1 MSRRV
6 SLPGAD
12 ELFRTTGGVGL
23 QPSSPRRTANG
34 AAAAANGEAPRVP
47 APAGEADPG
56 AEAPEAA
63 AAARQRRP
71 GNGSSDTPATATATA
86 GDGGPA
92 TPPRVPAVAAP
103 AEHSGRETDGDG
115 AKGHRAQAAGQPG
128 QSGQA
133 GPDAA
138 QAGGQGRRR
147 GSARGAN
154 RRPSGR
160 ERHDEKITVYV
171 SAEELMDLEHARLVL
186 RGEHGLAVDRGRI
199 VREAVAV
206 VLADLESRG
215 DASILVR
222 RLRGR

>member
-12 ELFRTTGGVGL
+12 ELFRTTGGMAL
-23 QPSSPRRTANG
+23 QSSTPTRRT
-34 AAAAANGEAPRVP
+34 NGEARVP
-47 APAGEADPG
+47 APAGESDPAASAEDAPHSVPVQGGDGEGDEHVAAGSDADTG
-56 AEAPEAA
+56 ESRSRGTAPERSARRQATQEGSGSGSAA
-63 AAARQRRP
+63 AQQQSRKRQR
-71 GNGSSDTPATATATA
+71 A
-86 GDGGPA
+86 
-92 TPPRVPAVAAP
+92 
-103 AEHSGRETDGDG
+103 
-115 AKGHRAQAAGQPG
+115 
-128 QSGQA
+128 
-133 GPDAA
+133 
-138 QAGGQGRRR
+138 
-147 GSARGAN
+147 AN

>member
-12 ELFRTTGGVGL
+12 ELFRTTGGTAL
-23 QPSSPRRTANG
+23 QPSTPRRPV
-34 AAAAANGEAPRVP
+34 NGEARVP
-47 APAGEADPG
+47 APAGESDR
-56 AEAPEAA
+56 AA
-63 AAARQRRP
+63 A
-71 GNGSSDTPATATATA
+71 GSPSTTAPSSKDAPHA
-86 GDGGPA
+86 
-92 TPPRVPAVAAP
+92 VPAQ
-103 AEHSGRETDGDG
+103 GGDGDG
-115 AKGHRAQAAGQPG
+115 AEHVAAEPG
-128 QSGQA
+128 DSSTESRSRGA
-133 GPDAA
+133 DRS
-138 QAGGQGRRR
+138 GRRQ
-147 GSARGAN
+147 GPQEGAAEGAGEPAASASRKRQRAPS

>member
-1 MSRRV
+1 M

-12 ELFRTTGGVGL
+12 ELFRTTGGGMGL
-23 QPSSPRRTANG
+23 QSSSPADRRRK
-34 AAAAANGEAPRVP
+34 ANGEPRVP
-47 APAGEADPG
+47 APAGESDASAR
-56 AEAPEAA
+56 AEAGEEHASADADDTRARGGEGDRRTAA
-63 AAARQRRP
+63 AA
-71 GNGSSDTPATATATA
+71 PAAPASAPAGERTAA
-86 GDGGPA
+86 
-92 TPPRVPAVAAP
+92 AAP
-103 AEHSGRETDGDG
+103 AE
-115 AKGHRAQAAGQPG
+115 QPPAV
-128 QSGQA
+128 QQ
-133 GPDAA
+133 
-138 QAGGQGRRR
+138 QRRR
-147 GSARGAN
+147 GTGRGAN

>member
-12 ELFRTTGGVGL
+12 ELFRTTGGTAL
-23 QPSSPRRTANG
+23 QPSTPRRG
-34 AAAAANGEAPRVP
+34 ANGEARVP
-47 APAGEADPG
+47 APAGESDP
-56 AEAPEAA
+56 AA
-63 AAARQRRP
+63 AVSPEDAPQ
-71 GNGSSDTPATATATA
+71 SVPAQG
-86 GDGGPA
+86 GDGEGPEH
-92 TPPRVPAVAAP
+92 VAAEPEP
-103 AEHSGRETDGDG
+103 ADAGESRS
-115 AKGHRAQAAGQPG
+115 RAAGQER
-128 QSGQA
+128 S
-133 GPDAA
+133 
-138 QAGGQGRRR
+138 GRRLGAQE
-147 GSARGAN
+147 GSAAAGAQPRKRGRSSPS

>member
-12 ELFRTTGGVGL
+12 ELFRTTGGMAL
-23 QPSSPRRTANG
+23 QSSTPSRRT
-34 AAAAANGEAPRVP
+34 NGEARVP
-47 APAGEADPG
+47 APAGESDPAAVAEDAPQSVPVQGGDGEGDEHVAAD
-56 AEAPEAA
+56 AEADAGESRSRGTAPERS
-63 AAARQRRP
+63 ARRQ
-71 GNGSSDTPATATATA
+71 ATQE
-86 GDGGPA
+86 G
-92 TPPRVPAVAAP
+92 
-103 AEHSGRETDGDG
+103 
-115 AKGHRAQAAGQPG
+115 
-128 QSGQA
+128 
-133 GPDAA
+133 
-138 QAGGQGRRR
+138 AGGQAAR
-147 GSARGAN
+147 GSKRSRAAN

>member
-12 ELFRTTGGVGL
+12 ELFRTTGGMAL
-23 QPSSPRRTANG
+23 QSSSPRRG
-34 AAAAANGEAPRVP
+34 AEEA
-47 APAGEADPG
+47 PG
-56 AEAPEAA
+56 AEHSAAPADGTAGEGRSREAA
-63 AAARQRRP
+63 AGTEPGMGAPRRSQE
-71 GNGSSDTPATATATA
+71 GSVNGTS
-86 GDGGPA
+86 
-92 TPPRVPAVAAP
+92 
-103 AEHSGRETDGDG
+103 
-115 AKGHRAQAAGQPG
+115 QADRRGK
-128 QSGQA
+128 
-133 GPDAA
+133 
-138 QAGGQGRRR
+138 GQG
-147 GSARGAN
+147 RGAN

>member
-1 MSRRV
+1 M

-12 ELFRTTGGVGL
+12 ELFRTTGGGMGL
-23 QPSSPRRTANG
+23 QSSSPADRRRK
-34 AAAAANGEAPRVP
+34 ANGEPRVP
-47 APAGEADPG
+47 APAGESDASGRSSEAGEEHASADTDG
-56 AEAPEAA
+56 ADARGRGGEGDRQAA
-63 AAARQRRP
+63 AAPAPAPAPPSGDRAAAV
-71 GNGSSDTPATATATA
+71 STPAEQS
-86 GDGGPA
+86 
-92 TPPRVPAVAAP
+92 PAV
-103 AEHSGRETDGDG
+103 
-115 AKGHRAQAAGQPG
+115 QQ
-128 QSGQA
+128 Q
-133 GPDAA
+133 
-138 QAGGQGRRR
+138 RRR
-147 GSARGAN
+147 GGGRGAN

>member
-12 ELFRTTGGVGL
+12 ELFRTTGGMAL
-23 QPSSPRRTANG
+23 QGSSPRRP
-34 AAAAANGEAPRVP
+34 ANGEPRVP
-47 APAGEADPG
+47 APAGESDSAAEQSDAPSSSPARAGGG
-56 AEAPEAA
+56 AEHAA
-63 AAARQRRP
+63 ADAESDGHRSRAA
-71 GNGSSDTPATATATA
+71 
-86 GDGGPA
+86 DGGQA
-92 TPPRVPAVAAP
+92 
-103 AEHSGRETDGDG
+103 
-115 AKGHRAQAAGQPG
+115 AQARRQQESQQQAQQQRPAGQP
-128 QSGQA
+128 S
-133 GPDAA
+133 
-138 QAGGQGRRR
+138 GGQPRRR
-147 GSARGAN
+147 GGRGAN

>member
-1 MSRRV
+1 M
-6 SLPGAD
+6 SLPAAD
-12 ELFRTTGGVGL
+12 ELFRTTGGAAV
-23 QPSSPRRTANG
+23 QPSAPQEERSAQVG
-34 AAAAANGEAPRVP
+34 QANGETPAQPSAGPAAAGPVAPRVP
-47 APAGEADPG
+47 APASEPVPETGGAQRSAADESGGEPG
-56 AEAPEAA
+56 G
-63 AAARQRRP
+63 ARR
-71 GNGSSDTPATATATA
+71 TPRGARGTATADDQRSA
-86 GDGGPA
+86 PPQQAGPA
-92 TPPRVPAVAAP
+92 PGERTGRRGGAAKGRQPSGASGTASPTASAAP
-103 AEHSGRETDGDG
+103 ATSRRS
-115 AKGHRAQAAGQPG
+115 RAA
-128 QSGQA
+128 
-133 GPDAA
+133 
-138 QAGGQGRRR
+138 
-147 GSARGAN
+147 

>member
-1 MSRRV
+1 M

-12 ELFRTTGGVGL
+12 ELFRTTGGGMGL
-23 QPSSPRRTANG
+23 QSSSPADRRRK
-34 AAAAANGEAPRVP
+34 ANGEPRVP
-47 APAGEADPG
+47 APAGESDPAARAETGEEHASADADDTRARG
-56 AEAPEAA
+56 GEGDRRTAA
-63 AAARQRRP
+63 AA
-71 GNGSSDTPATATATA
+71 PAS
-86 GDGGPA
+86 
-92 TPPRVPAVAAP
+92 AP
-103 AEHSGRETDGDG
+103 AE
-115 AKGHRAQAAGQPG
+115 QPPAV
-128 QSGQA
+128 QQ
-133 GPDAA
+133 
-138 QAGGQGRRR
+138 QRRR
-147 GSARGAN
+147 GTGRGAN

>member
-1 MSRRV
+1 GQAPPGDRV
-6 SLPGAD
+6 
-12 ELFRTTGGVGL
+12 ELAGGDAEGGDSGGRGGVGEG
-23 QPSSPRRTANG
+23 PPTAK
-34 AAAAANGEAPRVP
+34 AASGERP
-47 APAGEADPG
+47 A
-56 AEAPEAA
+56 
-63 AAARQRRP
+63 
-71 GNGSSDTPATATATA
+71 S
-86 GDGGPA
+86 
-92 TPPRVPAVAAP
+92 AP
-103 AEHSGRETDGDG
+103 AE
-115 AKGHRAQAAGQPG
+115 QPPAV
-128 QSGQA
+128 QQ
-133 GPDAA
+133 
-138 QAGGQGRRR
+138 QRRR
-147 GSARGAN
+147 GGGRGAN

>member
-12 ELFRTTGGVGL
+12 ELFRTTGGTAL
-23 QPSSPRRTANG
+23 QSSSPRRG
-34 AAAAANGEAPRVP
+34 ADE
-47 APAGEADPG
+47 APAGGTEHTAAPADSTARTTG
-56 AEAPEAA
+56 DGRGREAA
-63 AAARQRRP
+63 GEPAVGAQRRP
-71 GNGSSDTPATATATA
+71 QEGSATAA
-86 GDGGPA
+86 GA
-92 TPPRVPAVAAP
+92 SSPR
-103 AEHSGRETDGDG
+103 SG
-115 AKGHRAQAAGQPG
+115 K
-128 QSGQA
+128 
-133 GPDAA
+133 
-138 QAGGQGRRR
+138 GQG
-147 GSARGAN
+147 RGAN

>member
-1 MSRRV
+1 M

-12 ELFRTTGGVGL
+12 ELFRTTGGMSL
-23 QPSSPRRTANG
+23 QSSSPRRQPNA
-34 AAAAANGEAPRVP
+34 EPRVP
-47 APAGEADPG
+47 APGGESDPLEAAEQPSAPQEHSSAGADTDAEGRSRGQEPAAQPG
-56 AEAPEAA
+56 PPGTKPRRPQAAQEAA
-63 AAARQRRP
+63 AA
-71 GNGSSDTPATATATA
+71 PA
-86 GDGGPA
+86 
-92 TPPRVPAVAAP
+92 
-103 AEHSGRETDGDG
+103 
-115 AKGHRAQAAGQPG
+115 
-128 QSGQA
+128 
-133 GPDAA
+133 
-138 QAGGQGRRR
+138 RR
-147 GSARGAN
+147 GRGRGAN

-206 VLADLESRG
+206 VLADLEQRG

>member
-12 ELFRTTGGVGL
+12 ELFRTTGGGMGL
-23 QPSSPRRTANG
+23 QSSSPADRRRK
-34 AAAAANGEAPRVP
+34 ANGEPRVP
-47 APAGEADPG
+47 APAGESDPSGQGGAPAEGREEHASAD
-56 AEAPEAA
+56 AEDARGRGGEGDRQAA
-63 AAARQRRP
+63 AAA
-71 GNGSSDTPATATATA
+71 PATSS
-86 GDGGPA
+86 GDRSA
-92 TPPRVPAVAAP
+92 SAAP
-103 AEHSGRETDGDG
+103 AE
-115 AKGHRAQAAGQPG
+115 
-128 QSGQA
+128 QSPAVQ
-133 GPDAA
+133 
-138 QAGGQGRRR
+138 QQRRR
-147 GSARGAN
+147 GGGRGAN

>member
-12 ELFRTTGGVGL
+12 ELFRTTGGMAL
-23 QPSSPRRTANG
+23 QSSSPRRQ
-34 AAAAANGEAPRVP
+34 ANGEARVP
-47 APAGEADPG
+47 APAGESDPAAGEDAPQSVPVRGGDGEGDEHVAADAGSADGESRSRGAVTADP
-56 AEAPEAA
+56 
-63 AAARQRRP
+63 
-71 GNGSSDTPATATATA
+71 
-86 GDGGPA
+86 
-92 TPPRVPAVAAP
+92 
-103 AEHSGRETDGDG
+103 SGR
-115 AKGHRAQAAGQPG
+115 RQ
-128 QSGQA
+128 
-133 GPDAA
+133 GP
-138 QAGGQGRRR
+138 QE
-147 GSARGAN
+147 GSAGAQSRKRGRAPG

-171 SAEELMDLEHARLVL
+171 SAEELIDLEHARLVL

>member
-12 ELFRTTGGVGL
+12 ELFRTTGGMAL
-23 QPSSPRRTANG
+23 QSSSPRR
-34 AAAAANGEAPRVP
+34 
-47 APAGEADPG
+47 G
-56 AEAPEAA
+56 AEEAQPA
-63 AAARQRRP
+63 A
-71 GNGSSDTPATATATA
+71 GTEH
-86 GDGGPA
+86 
-92 TPPRVPAVAAP
+92 AVAAP
-103 AEHSGRETDGDG
+103 ADGTARTTGDG
-115 AKGHRAQAAGQPG
+115 PAVGAQRRPQEGSASGAGAG
-128 QSGQA
+128 ASGPRQ
-133 GPDAA
+133 GK
-138 QAGGQGRRR
+138 GQG
-147 GSARGAN
+147 RGAN

>member
-12 ELFRTTGGVGL
+12 ELFRTTGGMAL
-23 QPSSPRRTANG
+23 QSSSPRRGAEEAPAAGTEH
-34 AAAAANGEAPRVP
+34 AAAP
-47 APAGEADPG
+47 ADGTARTTGDGRGREPGDPAVG
-56 AEAPEAA
+56 A
-63 AAARQRRP
+63 QRRP
-71 GNGSSDTPATATATA
+71 QEGSATAVGASS
-86 GDGGPA
+86 
-92 TPPRVPAVAAP
+92 PR
-103 AEHSGRETDGDG
+103 SG
-115 AKGHRAQAAGQPG
+115 K
-128 QSGQA
+128 
-133 GPDAA
+133 
-138 QAGGQGRRR
+138 GQG
-147 GSARGAN
+147 RGAN

>member
-12 ELFRTTGGVGL
+12 ELFRTTGGMGL
-23 QPSSPRRTANG
+23 QSSSPAERRRK
-34 AAAAANGEAPRVP
+34 ANGEARVP
-47 APAGEADPG
+47 APAGEGDQAPSSPAGGGTPPERPAGRGGTSSAPDAEGVDP
-56 AEAPEAA
+56 
-63 AAARQRRP
+63 
-71 GNGSSDTPATATATA
+71 A
-86 GDGGPA
+86 GRVGGPERV
-92 TPPRVPAVAAP
+92 TVPRTGPGPQGRPPAQEQTGAP
-103 AEHSGRETDGDG
+103 QQQRGRG
-115 AKGHRAQAAGQPG
+115 
-128 QSGQA
+128 SGQ
-133 GPDAA
+133 G
-138 QAGGQGRRR
+138 
-147 GSARGAN
+147 RGAN

>member
-1 MSRRV
+1 M
-6 SLPGAD
+6 PGAD
-12 ELFRTTGGVGL
+12 ELFRTTGGTAL
-23 QPSSPRRTANG
+23 QASSPRRA
-34 AAAAANGEAPRVP
+34 VP
-47 APAGEADPG
+47 APAGESDPAAAEGSAEHTAADS
-56 AEAPEAA
+56 EAA
-63 AAARQRRP
+63 EPRART
-71 GNGSSDTPATATATA
+71 SS
-86 GDGGPA
+86 
-92 TPPRVPAVAAP
+92 
-103 AEHSGRETDGDG
+103 ETE
-115 AKGHRAQAAGQPG
+115 KTAQAATP
-128 QSGQA
+128 
-133 GPDAA
+133 A
-138 QAGGQGRRR
+138 QAAAPRRR
-147 GSARGAN
+147 GGGRTAS

>member
-1 MSRRV
+1 M

-12 ELFRTTGGVGL
+12 ELFRTTGGMAL
-23 QPSSPRRTANG
+23 QASSPGDRRRTANG
-34 AAAAANGEAPRVP
+34 EPRVP
-47 APAGEADPG
+47 APAQEGDQGAEQTGAAKAAAPAPAQEHSATEADAP
-56 AEAPEAA
+56 ATSRSRAPEKEQ
-63 AAARQRRP
+63 QRRP
-71 GNGSSDTPATATATA
+71 QGSQDSGSGGGTPT
-86 GDGGPA
+86 
-92 TPPRVPAVAAP
+92 V
-103 AEHSGRETDGDG
+103 
-115 AKGHRAQAAGQPG
+115 GQ
-128 QSGQA
+128 Q
-133 GPDAA
+133 
-138 QAGGQGRRR
+138 GGQRRR
-147 GSARGAN
+147 GGRGAN

>member
-1 MSRRV
+1 M

-71 GNGSSDTPATATATA
+71 GNGGPDTPATA

-92 TPPRVPAVAAP
+92 TPPRVPAVATP
-103 AEHSGRETDGDG
+103 AEHSGREPDGDG
-115 AKGHRAQAAGQPG
+115 AKGHRTQAGQV
-128 QSGQA
+128 GQA

-138 QAGGQGRRR
+138 AATGQSRRR
-147 GSARGAN
+147 GNARGAN

>member
-1 MSRRV
+1 VSRRV

-12 ELFRTTGGVGL
+12 ELFRTTGGTAL
-23 QPSSPRRTANG
+23 QPSAPRRPV
-34 AAAAANGEAPRVP
+34 NGEARVP
-47 APAGEADPG
+47 APAGESG
-56 AEAPEAA
+56 GAA
-63 AAARQRRP
+63 ATAP
-71 GNGSSDTPATATATA
+71 PSSSENAPQS
-86 GDGGPA
+86 
-92 TPPRVPAVAAP
+92 VPAQ
-103 AEHSGRETDGDG
+103 GGDGDG
-115 AKGHRAQAAGQPG
+115 AEHAAADSEP
-128 QSGQA
+128 
-133 GPDAA
+133 
-138 QAGGQGRRR
+138 AGGGESRSRGADPSGRRQATQE
-147 GSARGAN
+147 GSAPGAN
-154 RRPSGR
+154 AAAPRGKRGRAPSRRPSGR

>member
-12 ELFRTTGGVGL
+12 ELFRTTGGMAL
-23 QPSSPRRTANG
+23 QPSSPRRT
-34 AAAAANGEAPRVP
+34 VP
-47 APAGEADPG
+47 APAGESDS
-56 AEAPEAA
+56 AA
-63 AAARQRRP
+63 AAAAE
-71 GNGSSDTPATATATA
+71 GSAEHTAADTDAAEPRARTAE
-86 GDGGPA
+86 P
-92 TPPRVPAVAAP
+92 AAP
-103 AEHSGRETDGDG
+103 ASAPASPA
-115 AKGHRAQAAGQPG
+115 AKGAAAP
-128 QSGQA
+128 
-133 GPDAA
+133 AA
-138 QAGGQGRRR
+138 NPARRR
-147 GSARGAN
+147 SRTAN

>member
-1 MSRRV
+1 VSRRV

-12 ELFRTTGGVGL
+12 ELFRTTGGRAL
-23 QPSSPRRTANG
+23 QPSTPRQH
-34 AAAAANGEAPRVP
+34 ANGEAAGPEAAERLRAVP
-47 APAGEADPG
+47 APAAGEEEDA
-56 AEAPEAA
+56 
-63 AAARQRRP
+63 
-71 GNGSSDTPATATATA
+71 NA
-86 GDGGPA
+86 GE
-92 TPPRVPAVAAP
+92 R
-103 AEHSGRETDGDG
+103 AEHSGREADSGTDG
-115 AKGHRAQAAGQPG
+115 AATARSAPEQQAVVAPPRRPQQPVPAPQAPNPAQAA
-128 QSGQA
+128 
-133 GPDAA
+133 A
-138 QAGGQGRRR
+138 QAQQQPRRKSSR
-147 GSARGAN
+147 PN

>member
-1 MSRRV
+1 M

-12 ELFRTTGGVGL
+12 ELFRTTGGMAL
-23 QPSSPRRTANG
+23 QPSTPRRPANG
-34 AAAAANGEAPRVP
+34 DTRVP
-47 APAGEADPG
+47 APAGESDPTAAEDAPQSVPAQGGDGAG
-56 AEAPEAA
+56 AEHVAAETDPAGAGESRTRGAERAARRGTPQDAA
-63 AAARQRRP
+63 AAAQPRKRGR
-71 GNGSSDTPATATATA
+71 TAT
-86 GDGGPA
+86 
-92 TPPRVPAVAAP
+92 
-103 AEHSGRETDGDG
+103 
-115 AKGHRAQAAGQPG
+115 
-128 QSGQA
+128 
-133 GPDAA
+133 
-138 QAGGQGRRR
+138 
-147 GSARGAN
+147 

-206 VLADLESRG
+206 VLADLETRG

>member
-1 MSRRV
+1 M

-12 ELFRTTGGVGL
+12 ELFRTTGGMAL
-23 QPSSPRRTANG
+23 QASSPGDRRRTANG
-34 AAAAANGEAPRVP
+34 EPRVP
-47 APAGEADPG
+47 APAQESDPVAEQPG
-56 AEAPEAA
+56 AAQAA
-63 AAARQRRP
+63 APAQEHSATDADSSATSRSRTPEREQPQRRP
-71 GNGSSDTPATATATA
+71 QDSGGSAGGNSGGTA
-86 GDGGPA
+86 
-92 TPPRVPAVAAP
+92 
-103 AEHSGRETDGDG
+103 
-115 AKGHRAQAAGQPG
+115 AAGQ
-128 QSGQA
+128 Q
-133 GPDAA
+133 
-138 QAGGQGRRR
+138 GGQRRR
-147 GSARGAN
+147 GGRGAN

>member
-12 ELFRTTGGVGL
+12 ELFRTTGGTAL
-23 QPSSPRRTANG
+23 QASTPRRQ
-34 AAAAANGEAPRVP
+34 ANGEPRVP
-47 APAGEADPG
+47 APAGESDPAADGTPSSRSQEHSAAAE
-56 AEAPEAA
+56 AEAPAEERSRGTAA
-63 AAARQRRP
+63 AEGADAAPGAAKGRRAP
-71 GNGSSDTPATATATA
+71 A
-86 GDGGPA
+86 GDGQGADA
-92 TPPRVPAVAAP
+92 T
-103 AEHSGRETDGDG
+103 
-115 AKGHRAQAAGQPG
+115 
-128 QSGQA
+128 
-133 GPDAA
+133 
-138 QAGGQGRRR
+138 RRR
-147 GSARGAN
+147 GRGAN

-186 RGEHGLAVDRGRI
+186 RGEYGLAVDRGRI

-206 VLADLESRG
+206 VLADLEQRG

>member
-1 MSRRV
+1 VSRRV

-12 ELFRTTGGVGL
+12 ELFRTTGGMAL
-23 QPSSPRRTANG
+23 QASSPRRG
-34 AAAAANGEAPRVP
+34 ANGEARVP
-47 APAGEADPG
+47 APAGESDG
-56 AEAPEAA
+56 AA
-63 AAARQRRP
+63 ASEDAPQ
-71 GNGSSDTPATATATA
+71 S
-86 GDGGPA
+86 
-92 TPPRVPAVAAP
+92 VPAQ
-103 AEHSGRETDGDG
+103 GGDGDG
-115 AKGHRAQAAGQPG
+115 AEHVASDAESAEAGESRIRAAAAERTARRQE
-128 QSGQA
+128 
-133 GPDAA
+133 A
-138 QAGGQGRRR
+138 QE
-147 GSARGAN
+147 GSASGGAQQSRKRGGGGRAAS

>member
-12 ELFRTTGGVGL
+12 ELFRTTGGMAL
-23 QPSSPRRTANG
+23 QASSPRRGADEAS
-34 AAAAANGEAPRVP
+34 AAAEHSAASADGTAGEGRGREAEAAGGPVVGAPRRP
-47 APAGEADPG
+47 QEGSLNGSAPAG
-56 AEAPEAA
+56 
-63 AAARQRRP
+63 
-71 GNGSSDTPATATATA
+71 
-86 GDGGPA
+86 
-92 TPPRVPAVAAP
+92 
-103 AEHSGRETDGDG
+103 GRG
-115 AKGHRAQAAGQPG
+115 K
-128 QSGQA
+128 
-133 GPDAA
+133 
-138 QAGGQGRRR
+138 GQG
-147 GSARGAN
+147 RGAN